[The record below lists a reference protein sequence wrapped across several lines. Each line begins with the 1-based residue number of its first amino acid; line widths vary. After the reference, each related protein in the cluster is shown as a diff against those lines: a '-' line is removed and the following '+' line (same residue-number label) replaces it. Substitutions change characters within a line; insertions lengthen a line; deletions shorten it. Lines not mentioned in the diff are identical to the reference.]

1 MTPNVESNT
10 LASFEGAIS
19 YSEQEKTY
27 RDRLKR
33 WAISRLSKDG
43 QLTIVSRFR
52 SRSDADGHLRLLQH
66 RYPNETFVVIVDQ
79 ESAPSH

>member
-1 MTPNVESNT
+1 MLRATRSRLLKAQFLILNRKK
-10 LASFEGAIS
+10 LI
-19 YSEQEKTY
+19 
-27 RDRLKR
+27 DRLKR